1 MNIAEVN
8 ASINTKIAC
17 KDTKASW
24 LSEGSDAR
32 LLMKVPLN
40 FIKCAG
46 A

>member
-1 MNIAEVN
+1 MNVAAVN

-17 KDTKASW
+17 KDAKASW
-24 LSEGSDAR
+24 LSEGSDAS

-40 FIKCAG
+40 FIKRAG